1 MRQFYLLALLISFV
15 IIALHI
21 VSAFSKDKIAKI
33 LNFVNI
39 GLHIVVFLFLL
50 LADAVLELLALFMM
64 CSILVYLLSAMLSL
78 YVLRNR
84 RADDDL

>member
-1 MRQFYLLALLISFV
+1 MGQFYLLALLISLV
-15 IIALHI
+15 IIALHF

-33 LNFVNI
+33 LDFVNI
-39 GLHIVVFLFLL
+39 GLHIAVFLLLL

-64 CSILVYLLSAMLSL
+64 CSILVHLLSSLLSL
-78 YVLRNR
+78 YVMKKR

>member
-1 MRQFYLLALLISFV
+1 MRQFYLLALLISLV

-33 LNFVNI
+33 LNFLNI
-39 GLHIVVFLFLL
+39 GLHIVIVLFLL
-50 LADAVLELLALFMM
+50 LADAALELLALFMM

-78 YVLRNR
+78 YVLRKR

>member
-1 MRQFYLLALLISFV
+1 MLALLISLV

-78 YVLRNR
+78 YVLRKR

>member
-1 MRQFYLLALLISFV
+1 MRQFYLLALLISLV

-78 YVLRNR
+78 YVLRKR